1 MEKLVSFSF
10 ALLLA
15 AATAQAKSFKLE
27 LYAQTSLAP
36 KLTLGNEK
44 VGGLS
49 GMFLEDTKLI
59 AVSDDRGKLGPSRY
73 YELELK
79 ISVGKLDLTLKKA
92 QHFKDVPPAWIL
104 DLEGLAPLKNGDLLL
119 TTEGDN
125 NKKPRALPHLFVT
138 NHQGV
143 FKSEIPVPDKFLPET
158 TGLQTKGIENN
169 KGFEGLSVHPGGQ
182 GFFLMNEYP
191 IMTDQGDDDSSFWL
205 RLVEFLKD
213 KDSFKAKAEY
223 AYKLSRAP
231 KNANGAE
238 LFRGVSEILSLSD
251 GKLFILE
258 RGARLSKAG
267 IAYSGALYLV
277 DITGAQDV
285 SGVKNLSEGKSVSL
299 KKELLVDF
307 EELLKTQTLE
317 NFEALSLGPILPDG
331 RKSLLVL
338 SDNNF
343 SSKEKSTLLVFAIKE
358 VE

>member
-1 MEKLVSFSF
+1 MEKLVAFSF
-10 ALLLA
+10 ALLLT
-15 AATAQAKSFKLE
+15 ATAQAKSFKLE

-49 GMFLEDTKLI
+49 GMFLEGTKLI
-59 AVSDDRGKLGPSRY
+59 AVSDDRGKLGPSRF
-73 YELELK
+73 YELDLK
-79 ISVGKLDLTLKKA
+79 ITAGKAELTAKKA
-92 QHFKDVPPAWIL
+92 QHLKDVPAAWIL

-119 TTEGDN
+119 TIEGDN
-125 NKKPRALPHLFVT
+125 NKKPRAWPHVFVT
-138 NHQGV
+138 SNQGV
-143 FKSEIPVPDKFLPET
+143 FKSEISVPDKFLPET

-169 KGFEGLSVHPGGQ
+169 KGFEGLSVQPGGQ

-191 IMTDQGDDDSSFWL
+191 IMTDQGDDSTLWL
-205 RLVEFLKD
+205 RLIEFQKD
-213 KDSFKAKAEY
+213 KDSFKPKSEF
-223 AYKLSRAP
+223 AYKLSKAL
-231 KNANGAE
+231 KNSNGAE
-238 LFRGVSEILSLSD
+238 LFRGVSEILSLPD
-251 GKLFILE
+251 GKLFVLE
-258 RGARLSKAG
+258 RGARLSQRG
-267 IAYSGALYLV
+267 LAYSGALYLV

-307 EELLKTQTLE
+307 EELLKNQTLE
-317 NFEALSLGPILPDG
+317 NFEALSLGPVLPDG

-343 SSKEKSTLLVFAIKE
+343 SSKEKTTLLVFAIKE